1 MKIGLIYIRDDA
13 LWPKFQWLSDGF
25 GPDHETTHI
34 HDLDELIEANET
46 HDLIVFMHREPG
58 PGRKQIVN
66 VKKKCVWVQ
75 LWWDLFIKQSHQDL
89 IPLYGPLAYKMDL
102 VCVKEQD
109 STKAYREHGINAVY
123 FDSQGCPSNYPETT
137 HNPAPAFDVMVVGT
151 LMHEYSQ
158 RHQDVQ
164 SLVQAGFRVAWAGEG
179 GVTPSGVTHLPW
191 VHPNRIPETLSKA
204 AVSLCVDL
212 RQDVEGYWSDRL
224 WLSMGSG
231 AATLW
236 RTTETSIPCVV
247 TYNDTETLIART
259 RELVSD
265 YDGRRRL
272 GEQSRHYVL
281 NNHTY
286 HHRCK
291 RLLELVDA
299 IR

>member
-1 MKIGLIYIRDDA
+1 MKIGLCYVRDDA
-13 LWPKFQWLSDGF
+13 RWPKFQWLTDGF
-25 GPDHETTHI
+25 GTDHETTHI
-34 HDLDELIEANET
+34 HDLDALTEANET

-66 VKKKCVWVQ
+66 VAKKCVWVQ
-75 LWWDLFIKQSHQDL
+75 WWFDLFIRQSHQDL
-89 IPLYGPLAYKMDL
+89 IPLYGPLAYKQDFIL
-102 VCVKEQD
+102 CKERACID
-109 STKAYREHGINAVY
+109 EYREHGIVAHY
-123 FDSQGCPSNYPETT
+123 LDQACPANYPETT

-151 LMHEYSQ
+151 LMHEYGQ

-179 GVTPSGVTHLPW
+179 GVAPSGVTHLPW
-191 VHPNRIPETLSKA
+191 VHPNRIPDTLSKA

-212 RQDVEGYWSDRL
+212 RQDVDGYWSDRL
-224 WLSMGSG
+224 WLSAGSG

-236 RTTETSIPCVV
+236 RTTENSIPCVV
-247 TYNDTETLIART
+247 TYNDTESLIART

-265 YDGRRRL
+265 CDGRRKL
-272 GEQSRHYVL
+272 GEQSRTYVL
-281 NNHTY
+281 QNHTY

-299 IR
+299 LR